1 MTKDKVVIG
10 EEGMIWGSFDTKK
23 PLVER
28 IQDALDYFKEKY
40 DAVPAIVFINH
51 DTLGK
56 NGIKINGI
64 KIIPDNK
71 TLKNNFYIFCKKKR

>member
-1 MTKDKVVIG
+1 MTKGKIADG

-40 DAVPAIVFINH
+40 DEVPAIVFINPE
-51 DTLGK
+51 TLGN
-56 NGIKINGI
+56 NGIKMSGI
-64 KIIPDNK
+64 KIISDPR
-71 TLKNNFYIFCKKKR
+71 TLKNNFYVFCKKRR